1 MVAKILALVIFLVM
15 FFFIVTEKFERHYV
29 TLACGA
35 VMLILVFGVCM
46 RSPQAIFNTLNFHSI
61 FTDLP
66 KLLSKFRECGF
77 IYITCY
83 TVFCNEFNNNLFL
96 YRIKQKLP
104 A

>member
-1 MVAKILALVIFLVM
+1 MVAKILALAIFLVM

-61 FTDLP
+61 FTPD
-66 KLLSKFRECGF
+66 F
-77 IYITCY
+77 
-83 TVFCNEFNNNLFL
+83 
-96 YRIKQKLP
+96 
-104 A
+104 